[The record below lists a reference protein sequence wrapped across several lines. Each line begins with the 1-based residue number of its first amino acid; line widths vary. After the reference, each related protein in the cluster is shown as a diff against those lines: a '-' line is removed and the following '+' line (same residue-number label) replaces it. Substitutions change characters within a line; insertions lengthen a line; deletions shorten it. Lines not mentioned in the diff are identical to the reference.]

1 MATPRIC
8 VREHF
13 PNGFTVTGC
22 ANVAGKLMDA
32 ATPARSPAL
41 FCCLLCEERSVRTS
55 PALCSEPPLLGTSP
69 CPNLAVRNLAM
80 EHTGNKQVPS
90 TSPQKQTVKNRSR
103 STDEVQ
109 QAKKAFHTPQ
119 KSLPAKPETEK
130 LEVKPNFTTHQPLV
144 SHHLKDQPHSH
155 IATRQHTRSVLSP
168 QSVCHLTPRRW
179 RPWSPALRQNNGND
193 GFIQTSVI

>member
-1 MATPRIC
+1 
-8 VREHF
+8 REK
-13 PNGFTVTGC
+13 
-22 ANVAGKLMDA
+22 ASDL
-32 ATPARSPAL
+32 
-41 FCCLLCEERSVRTS
+41 SVI
-55 PALCSEPPLLGTSP
+55 
-69 CPNLAVRNLAM
+69 
-80 EHTGNKQVPS
+80 

-179 RPWSPALRQNNGND
+179 
-193 GFIQTSVI
+193 FIPSLAPVMSVCHETFSLLFR